1 MNILNGFYVY
11 IFRFHFH
18 FRLGFSK
25 VVTFAI
31 IISKYFQLALF
42 SF

>member
-11 IFRFHFH
+11 IFRFHFNFN

-31 IISKYFQLALF
+31 IISKYF
-42 SF
+42 